1 MARKVDD
8 QETMAV
14 FVPRGMVGDKTILEG
29 NRRRLSR
36 ADMHRKIGHRIRA
49 VLAEACSWK
58 GDEPPGDHR
67 ILALTINPTEG
78 VQVYVQFWS
87 EPDDVVEWEVSSG
100 EFDEPTAAWMPD
112 DLATKLKPFG
122 LKLPSKRGPN
132 PEPANYARTVKIESA
147 RDLARVARAV
157 VDILYNVFGYRGL
170 TPIEVHLGSEGEAQ
184 YEAVYETVTPDI
196 ICKIARRAGCTATI
210 ADEDAAPGTSL
221 LRLRRKGVAADLVLA
236 DDAGDGRYR
245 SGFVGT
251 PNVPRG
257 LKRAAGAAVREQL
270 PGLKADAWR
279 VGTTLMFDGGVTPRW
294 IEKRLRQGLSLIAR
308 PATRV

>member
-1 MARKVDD
+1 VARKVDD

-67 ILALTINPTEG
+67 FVVFSVDPAEDVNVFI
-78 VQVYVQFWS
+78 QFWS
-87 EPDDVVEWEVSSG
+87 EPNDVVDWEVSSG
-100 EFDEPTAAWMPD
+100 EFHEPTAAWMPD
-112 DLATKLKPFG
+112 DLAAKLRPFG
-122 LKLPSKRGPN
+122 LKLPSKRGRN

-157 VDILYNVFGYRGL
+157 VDIFYNVFGYRGL
-170 TPIEVHLGSEGEAQ
+170 TPIGVHLDSGGEAQ
-184 YEAVYETVTPDI
+184 YEAVYEAVTPDI
-196 ICKIARRAGCTATI
+196 ICKLARRAGCAATT

-221 LRLRRKGVAADLVLA
+221 IRLRRKGVAADVVLD
-236 DDAGDGRYR
+236 DDAGNGRYR

-251 PNVPRG
+251 PKVPRAM
-257 LKRAAGAAVREQL
+257 KRVVGAAVQEQL
-270 PGLKADAWR
+270 PGSQIDGWR
-279 VGTTLMFDGGVTPRW
+279 VGTTLMFDGGVTAEW
-294 IEKRLRQGLSLIAR
+294 IKKRLRQGLSLIAR
-308 PATRV
+308 SATRE